1 MNEAKLTESI
11 GSHVV
16 RERAKKGHAIGQTKY
31 SYARIFIREDGEEG
45 GEKDGLS
52 TRGVS
57 CMNLPWCGDLV
68 LECVSHSSC

>member
-45 GEKDGLS
+45 GGLK
-52 TRGVS
+52 T
-57 CMNLPWCGDLV
+57 
-68 LECVSHSSC
+68 H